1 MESKSREQF
10 DQYLK
15 SQQLKPVGWIRD
27 EYWKIW
33 KASRAALVVE
43 LKQFDEFQI
52 CPYGANEEYAKGYI
66 DAQNN
71 AKKAIR
77 AAGITVKGEGDGKR

>member
-43 LKQFDEFQI
+43 LPDKVLVEDEFDNGHN
-52 CPYGANEEYAKGYI
+52 CAI
-66 DAQNN
+66 DYCAE
-71 AKKAIR
+71 AIR
-77 AAGITVKGEGDGKR
+77 AAGITVKGEGDEKANL